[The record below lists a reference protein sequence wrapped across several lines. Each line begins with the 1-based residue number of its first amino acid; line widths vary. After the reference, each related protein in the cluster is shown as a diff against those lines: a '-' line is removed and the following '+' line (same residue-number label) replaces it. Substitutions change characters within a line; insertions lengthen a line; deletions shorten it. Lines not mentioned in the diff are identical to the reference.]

1 MKKFTGTAVALVTP
15 FNAENQVDVIALKKL
30 VRFNIDSG
38 MDYLVVLGTTAET
51 ATLSESE
58 QQLVI
63 DTVVQENAGV
73 LPLVLGMGG
82 NDTMALVHKIKNTKL
97 SDFSAILSVTPY
109 YNRPTQEGLEAHF
122 AAVAE
127 ASPLPVIIYNV
138 PSRTG
143 VNMLA
148 KTSLSIA
155 RKHPNV
161 IGIKEACG
169 DLDQIAQLISGKEE
183 DFLVISGDD
192 ATAYQT
198 TLAGGA
204 GVISVIGQAL
214 PGIFIRVIKGAM
226 LGHDPKTVQIN
237 EDLQALIA
245 GIFQEGNPAGIK
257 ALLSLIDNYPLGV
270 RLPLL
275 TASLDLRASL
285 QTQLNS
291 FKHSF
296 KIVENQ
302 F

>member
-15 FNAENQVDVIALKKL
+15 FNAENQVDVLALKKL

-109 YNRPTQEGLEAHF
+109 YNKPTQQGLEAHF

-183 DFLVISGDD
+183 GFLVISGDD

-214 PGIFIRVIKGAM
+214 PEIFIRIIKGAM
-226 LGHDPKTVQIN
+226 LGHEASTRKLNQ
-237 EDLQALIA
+237 DLQPLIA
-245 GIFQEGNPAGIK
+245 AIFQEGNPAGIK
-257 ALLSLIDNYPLGV
+257 ALLSVIDSYPIQV
-270 RLPLL
+270 RLPLVPATIGL
-275 TASLDLRASL
+275 QDLLKQKLRDFKETLKSL
-285 QTQLNS
+285 QD
-291 FKHSF
+291 
-296 KIVENQ
+296 
-302 F
+302 

>member
-15 FNAENQVDVIALKKL
+15 FNSENQVDVIALKKL

-109 YNRPTQEGLEAHF
+109 YNKPTQQGLEAHF
-122 AAVAE
+122 SAIAE

-161 IGIKEACG
+161 IGIKEASG

-183 DFLVISGDD
+183 GFLVISGDD

-198 TLAGGA
+198 TLAGGS

-214 PGIFIRVIKGAM
+214 PEIFTKVIKGAM
-226 LGHDPKTVQIN
+226 LGHEASTRQLNK
-237 EDLQALIA
+237 DLQPLITA
-245 GIFQEGNPAGIK
+245 IFLEGNPAGIK
-257 ALLSLIDNYPLGV
+257 ALLSLVDSYPIQV
-270 RLPLL
+270 RLPLVPATMGL
-275 TASLDLRASL
+275 QDLLKQQLMDFKETLKSL
-285 QTQLNS
+285 QD
-291 FKHSF
+291 
-296 KIVENQ
+296 
-302 F
+302 